1 MNFLG
6 LSRITQNIVNKL
18 SNFKNMCVL
27 YMDIIDK
34 VYRSPKSGLIGVNE
48 LYRKVKEQNKHI
60 TIKQV
65 REYLNNQYSK
75 QIHKP
80 IRKPKFYFPITSDDD
95 NDIFQI
101 DLMDMKNISTV
112 NKNYKWIFVCIDVY
126 TRKAYVIPMKD
137 KTTLNIVNSFQK
149 VLQQAKPHKVT
160 CDQGK

>member
-48 LYRKVKEQNKHI
+48 LCRKAKEQNKHI

-65 REYLNNQYSK
+65 RENPNN
-75 QIHKP
+75 
-80 IRKPKFYFPITSDDD
+80 
-95 NDIFQI
+95 
-101 DLMDMKNISTV
+101 
-112 NKNYKWIFVCIDVY
+112 
-126 TRKAYVIPMKD
+126 
-137 KTTLNIVNSFQK
+137 
-149 VLQQAKPHKVT
+149 
-160 CDQGK
+160 